1 MADVEQWAER
11 LAAHPAGPLVTA
23 GAALV
28 VVLSPGLWR
37 WARTVITIV
46 HEGGH
51 ALAAVLVGRRLHG
64 IRLHTDTSGLTVSRG
79 KRTGPGMVF
88 TAFAGYPAPAVLG
101 LGFAVLVRFGL
112 PDVVLL
118 VAAIM
123 LLGVLIVVRNA
134 FGFVAVIATAAGL
147 AVVVYLGGPRI
158 EAAFVAAIA
167 WFLMLGSL
175 RATLDLRSLRRA
187 GGAGDS
193 DVDQLGRLTGI
204 PGGLW
209 WFVMVLGALVC
220 LVVGGLPL
228 LEPVVSALTAAAADR

>member
-1 MADVEQWAER
+1 M
-11 LAAHPAGPLVTA
+11 
-23 GAALV
+23 
-28 VVLSPGLWR
+28 
-37 WARTVITIV
+37 
-46 HEGGH
+46 
-51 ALAAVLVGRRLHG
+51 
-64 IRLHTDTSGLTVSRG
+64 
-79 KRTGPGMVF
+79 
-88 TAFAGYPAPAVLG
+88 
-101 LGFAVLVRFGL
+101 
-112 PDVVLL
+112 
-118 VAAIM
+118 
-123 LLGVLIVVRNA
+123 
-134 FGFVAVIATAAGL
+134 

-228 LEPVVSALTAAAADR
+228 LEPVMSALTAAAADR